1 MDLARARDRA
11 LSCNFRRSWRVL
23 TVFKDLSYFSADR
36 GLELV
41 ASEFSLATGSWVR
54 ESIEGLVEGGL
65 TPFKEMIWINRLL
78 IGVLKF
84 ENYFK

>member
-1 MDLARARDRA
+1 M
-11 LSCNFRRSWRVL
+11 

-54 ESIEGLVEGGL
+54 ESIYIYIYIMLER
-65 TPFKEMIWINRLL
+65 W
-78 IGVLKF
+78 VLYVF
-84 ENYFK
+84 GRF